1 MRLGPFVI
9 VLALALG
16 GCGDDTTTV
25 ASDAT
30 AATAD
35 GTAPTAERYRVDAVT
50 VLDAEDG
57 PQLCLGGVAESLPP
71 QCEGPDVV
79 GWDWA
84 DVNDEET
91 AGGTTWGEYSVV
103 GTWDGERLTVTE
115 RPAPPVDPPKRD
127 SPDLATPCE
136 APAGGWAVVDA
147 ATTTEAAQQAAMD
160 DARDQPDF
168 GGAWVDQSINP
179 ASGSEEPDVIE
190 SEMNDPALLV
200 LNLRFTGDLE
210 RHEAEVRQRWGG
222 SLCVSKADRPLSD
235 LLSIQAELI
244 RDEEFLHL
252 SVNEIQGV
260 VEVGVVVDPGLQ
272 AELDDR
278 YGAGV
283 VEVSAALRP
292 VG

>member
-1 MRLGPFVI
+1 MRLVPAVI
-9 VLALALG
+9 VLLLALVA
-16 GCGDDTTTV
+16 CGDDTTTV
-25 ASDAT
+25 ASEAT
-30 AATAD
+30 VRAD
-35 GTAPTAERYRVDAVT
+35 ERYRAAAAT

-71 QCEGPDVV
+71 QCDGPDIV

-84 DVNDEET
+84 DVDDEET

-115 RPAPPVDPPKRD
+115 RPGPPLDPPDRD

-136 APAGGWAVVDA
+136 APAGGWVVVDA
-147 ATTTEAAQQAAMD
+147 ATTTETAQQAAMD
-160 DARDQPDF
+160 YARNQPDF
-168 GGAWVDQSINP
+168 GGLWVDQSINP
-179 ASGSEEPDVIE
+179 ASGSEEPDEIE

-200 LNLRFTGDLE
+200 LNVRFTGDLE
-210 RHEAEVRQRWGG
+210 RHESEVRQRWGG
-222 SLCVSKADRPLSD
+222 PLCVSEADRPLSD
-235 LLSIQAELI
+235 LLSIQAEL
-244 RDEEFLHL
+244 RDEPGFLG
-252 SVNEIQGV
+252 SSADEVQGV
-260 VEVGVVVDPGLQ
+260 VELAVVVDDSIQ